1 MGILI
6 LHGSVVRMKGDKT
19 RGEPGPA
26 LGGGEVHTTCLPLS
40 HLSSSCFSA
49 CGFSQDNRPPLQRWS
64 GSALV
69 RPWAAVAPEGSETW
83 HSCWKAWFPSP
94 PPRGQKWGWKIRL
107 SGAWDVLSG
116 LETSALKV
124 TVLSDFRF
132 NSLYG
137 IDTLVWKLSVTLAPI
152 FVIDCHIKDGFSAAH
167 GCVFLAQSTTSVSPW
182 NWKQNRS
189 RDPVGIN
196 CYFNCLTGGPAQQWS
211 WLLTRVSMF
220 LGPLGKLCWWLKTV
234 VLRDR
239 VKRWRLMFLDQEIE
253 V

>member
-1 MGILI
+1 MAVLWGW
-6 LHGSVVRMKGDKT
+6 KGTKT

-40 HLSSSCFSA
+40 HLSSSCFSS